1 MTEPMFF
8 VVAFASGLGPIFGG
22 PLLLTWQIWNGS
34 DRLIQNIR
42 EQARRSGWP
51 WWIGHVLHRAY
62 PVATAFTGL
71 ALLPIVGM
79 LSLALTGIVE
89 PQPVFERSYLWFLIV
104 VTVAGFLE
112 TVVMVLWAW
121 PKFLVTP
128 FDRDVPGAL
137 AVRRMGRFMRHR
149 PKGRR

>member
-1 MTEPMFF
+1 MFF
-8 VVAFASGLGPIFGG
+8 VVAFTSALGIIFGG
-22 PLLLTWQIWNGS
+22 LLLLTWPIWNGS
-34 DRLIQNIR
+34 DLLIQNIR
-42 EQARRSGWP
+42 VHARRTGWP

-71 ALLPIVGM
+71 ALLPVIGM
-79 LSLALTGIVE
+79 LGLALAGFVE
-89 PQPVFERSYLWFLIV
+89 PQPIFERSYLWFLIG

-137 AVRRMGRFMRHR
+137 AVRRMSRFMRQQ
-149 PKGRR
+149 PKDRR